1 MLIVD
6 IGWAGLMKKL
16 VDIDNEC
23 PVIIFK
29 WFASFILVQCMISVC
44 ECIICVCVYTYSKC
58 M

>member
-29 WFASFILVQCMISVC
+29 WFA
-44 ECIICVCVYTYSKC
+44 
-58 M
+58 